1 MSGVAERA
9 GRRAVAAAVARLEE
23 RVTAAVPGARVVR
36 DGDTVT
42 VEGRGVI
49 AALPWPGGLL
59 R

>member
-9 GRRAVAAAVARLEE
+9 GRRAVAAAVDRLEE

-36 DGDTVT
+36 DGDTLR